1 MLNGAKLGYK
11 VTGRALVFDG
21 FTKIYNNVPLEDKN
35 DDDDDATE
43 KTLPDMQE
51 GDVMY
56 LQDTKHEQKFTK
68 PPQRYTDATL
78 VKTMEENGIGRPSTY
93 ASIISVIAKRTY
105 TEKDGKAIVPTP
117 LGEAVCD
124 FMVKNFPPIMDLK
137 FTANMESELD
147 NGKCIPDYCRKAVP
161 SFPNGPLTESAP
173 RYWAPKQDAL
183 SVPAV
188 PGIQRPLI

>member
-1 MLNGAKLGYK
+1 MYKLIYERFLASQMVDAVYNTLNVHITADDNPVLNGAKLGYK

-78 VKTMEENGIGRPSTY
+78 VKTMEENGIGRRR
-93 ASIISVIAKRTY
+93 RT
-105 TEKDGKAIVPTP
+105 
-117 LGEAVCD
+117 
-124 FMVKNFPPIMDLK
+124 
-137 FTANMESELD
+137 
-147 NGKCIPDYCRKAVP
+147 
-161 SFPNGPLTESAP
+161 P
-173 RYWAPKQDAL
+173 R
-183 SVPAV
+183 
-188 PGIQRPLI
+188 